1 MRTNRSRWWEGQNTG
16 DVVPEVRVHVGV
28 VHPVVQT
35 RVGHGDDDARA
46 VKSRPRRVDVGHVRA
61 APRVVDMHDLYT
73 DGIEYLV
80 NRTGFDPFNGSL
92 LQQPAKA

>member
-1 MRTNRSRWWEGQNTG
+1 
-16 DVVPEVRVHVGV
+16 
-28 VHPVVQT
+28 
-35 RVGHGDDDARA
+35 
-46 VKSRPRRVDVGHVRA
+46 
-61 APRVVDMHDLYT
+61 MHDLYT